1 MYFLYLAVLLENET
15 KDECMQVKLL
25 GMISG
30 SGPRKLRMANLLLPI
45 GQVSWLNQA
54 SCINTAKTPLNLLA
68 KVQVKHLLH
77 CKLLVPWFCNLPGI
91 VRNLRL
97 HVFLYVLSCLICES
111 LNLQLVILGA
121 SGDDAVVIDLDNESD
136 DDDLESNVYWRC
148 FQDLRKVKDDD
159 EQTKSRV
166 MSEFLVG
173 CKALDPEGPGCWFYI
188 QIVNKK

>member
-1 MYFLYLAVLLENET
+1 MFSS
-15 KDECMQVKLL
+15 M
-25 GMISG
+25 
-30 SGPRKLRMANLLLPI
+30 
-45 GQVSWLNQA
+45 
-54 SCINTAKTPLNLLA
+54 
-68 KVQVKHLLH
+68 
-77 CKLLVPWFCNLPGI
+77 F
-91 VRNLRL
+91 
-97 HVFLYVLSCLICES
+97 LSCLICES

-121 SGDDAVVIDLDNESD
+121 SGDDAVVIDLDDESD

-188 QIVNKK
+188 QIVNIMIF